1 MSFKILILDD
11 NHSFIDLLKL
21 RLSPYV
27 FRFDTAFR
35 YEQAEEQIKKNK
47 GVFSN
52 NLIDQVK
59 NATSELERWF
69 ESDQKGPSP
78 KISRKLMLLDDL
90 TNQKGYSMI
99 IVENRADRIPKGVEF
114 IRSILS
120 MHQDFQSTDFLLFVD
135 DLNQFESEAKRWEI
149 PVFQKDIRNRMFYDF
164 IEKKVAEIAKRAEEV
179 NELQKKFSILKSRL
193 QSKTKPKNKTSK
205 LSAELTQKSVN
216 SGKKSL

>member
-21 RLSPYV
+21 RLAPYV

-35 YEQAEEQIKKNK
+35 YEQAEEQIKKNN
-47 GVFSN
+47 GFFSN
-52 NLIDQVK
+52 SLIDQVK
-59 NATSELERWF
+59 NTTSELERWF
-69 ESDQKGPSP
+69 ESDQKGPAP

-90 TNQKGYSMI
+90 ANQKGYSMI
-99 IVENRADRIPKGVEF
+99 IVENRAERVPKGVDF
-114 IRSILS
+114 IRSMLS

-164 IEKKVAEIAKRAEEV
+164 IDKKVAEIVKRTEEV
-179 NELQKKFSILKSRL
+179 NELQKKFSVLRSRL
-193 QSKTKPKNKTSK
+193 QSKKKPKNKTSR
-205 LSAELTQKSVN
+205 LSQQLIQKPVS

>member
-21 RLSPYV
+21 RLAPYV

-35 YEQAEEQIKKNK
+35 YEQAANQIKKNK
-47 GVFSN
+47 VFFSN
-52 NLIDQVK
+52 SLIDQVQ
-59 NATSELERWF
+59 NITPELERWF

-78 KISRKLMLLDDL
+78 KLSRKLMLLDDL

-99 IVENRADRIPKGVEF
+99 IVENRAERVPKGVDF

-120 MHQDFQSTDFLLFVD
+120 MNQDFQSTDFLLFVD
-135 DLNQFESEAKRWEI
+135 NLNQFENEAKRWEI
-149 PVFQKDIRNRMFYDF
+149 PVFQKDIRNRMLYEF
-164 IEKKVAEIAKRAEEV
+164 IDKKVAEMVKRTEEI
-179 NELQKKFSILKSRL
+179 NELQKRFFVLRSRL
-193 QSKTKPKNKTSK
+193 PVKTKPKNKTSK
-205 LSAELTQKSVN
+205 RSQKLTQEPAS